1 MSRKCTT
8 ESANKNIEL
17 PLIAVLFLATEG
29 LVMVLNSLVI
39 KIHEGNLESNTE

>member
-1 MSRKCTT
+1 MSRQRTT

-17 PLIAVLFLATEG
+17 PHIVVLFLVAEG
-29 LVMVLNSLVI
+29 LVVVLNSLVI